1 MHNFVKEFYIDFCTD
16 ASKWKLH
23 NFSFFNTHLG
33 SKNVANI
40 LAHLNLLRKLDES
53 GNRVEATN
61 SFKINLLSELG
72 LSKVSH
78 WSVSKSRV

>member
-1 MHNFVKEFYIDFCTD
+1 M
-16 ASKWKLH
+16 
-23 NFSFFNTHLG
+23 
-33 SKNVANI
+33 